1 MSNGFGSSIANLFS
15 GAGNKGINPNPGAN
29 INPVQG
35 PQQPNPDAAAGLSQN
50 NPGADPGNRELN
62 LGTNAD
68 GTPKTNKESSPLDAF
83 TDVFKI
89 DPNKQPAADPLKDPL
104 FSVDPQKLSAAV
116 SKMDFT
122 RAIKPELVQKAL
134 GGDAAAF
141 SAAINQATQT
151 AYMAVTQ
158 MMTGLME
165 TAFSKNNGRFEST
178 LSGRFRD
185 FQISNSRPDNKVL
198 QHPAAQP
205 MLSALKSHIATQ
217 FPDLGPPEVTKRA
230 EEYFLAMS
238 KEMQT
243 LDKDNADNAAA
254 SGASKGTGAETDWTK
269 YLET

>member
-1 MSNGFGSSIANLFS
+1 MSGFGSSLANLFS
-15 GAGNKGINPNPGAN
+15 GNKGINPAPASN
-29 INPVQG
+29 INPTQG
-35 PQQPNPDAAAGLSQN
+35 TPAPNPDAAAGLQQS
-50 NPGADPGNRELN
+50 NPAADPANKDLN
-62 LGTNAD
+62 LGVNPD
-68 GTPKTNKESSPLDAF
+68 GTPKKDASSPLDAF

-134 GGDAAAF
+134 AGDPAAF

-178 LSGRFRD
+178 LSGKFRD
-185 FQISNSRPDNKVL
+185 FQISHSRPDNKVL

-205 MLSALKSHIATQ
+205 MISALKTHIASQ
-217 FPDLGPPEVTKRA
+217 YPDLGPQEVTKRA
-230 EEYFLAMS
+230 EDYFLAMS
-238 KEMQT
+238 KELNT
-243 LDKDNADNAAA
+243 LDKDAAETAAA
-254 SGASKGTGAETDWTK
+254 GGAGKGAEPDWTK